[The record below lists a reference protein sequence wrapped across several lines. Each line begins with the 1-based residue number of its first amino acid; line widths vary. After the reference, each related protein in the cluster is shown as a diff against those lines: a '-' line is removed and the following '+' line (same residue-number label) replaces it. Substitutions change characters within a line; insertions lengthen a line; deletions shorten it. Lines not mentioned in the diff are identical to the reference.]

1 MIKIEHNDFET
12 EQEFIEFVKHY
23 NWIPEKDKKEFIKH
37 EKAHYDEAI
46 SFGHSAKYGY
56 DGIRIFNKLFVYSLH
71 VNVESNPLTLS
82 FFSEKTVEKQDYE
95 IGNAPKNPSI
105 TDRHKNLS
113 HFLKTKL
120 NL

>member
-12 EQEFIEFVKHY
+12 EQEFIEFVRNYK
-23 NWIPEKDKKEFIKH
+23 WIPEKDKKEFIEH
-37 EKAHYDEAI
+37 EKDHYDKAI
-46 SFGHSAKYGY
+46 SFGHSAKYGC

-71 VNVESNPLTLS
+71 VIVESNPLTSS
-82 FFSEKTVEKQDYE
+82 FFSEKTIKRQDYE
-95 IGNAPKNPSI
+95 TGNIPKNPSI
-105 TDRHKNLS
+105 TDRHKDLS